1 MGGAG
6 AVRETRYAILRN
18 RFGGP
23 VLRRALVSLAVLAV
37 TVAGCA
43 TVAPMDSTDAPIR
56 YACKA
61 GKRFTAAYA
70 LHGTRVVVSAG
81 GVTKTL
87 KLARSAS
94 GARYMAGDAEIWSKG
109 ADATLKGFPGGPYA
123 DCRSQ

>member
-1 MGGAG
+1 M
-6 AVRETRYAILRN
+6 
-18 RFGGP
+18 
-23 VLRRALVSLAVLAV
+23 RRLLVPLAVLSAV
-37 TVAGCA
+37 LAGCA

-56 YACKA
+56 YSCKG

-70 LHGTRVVVSAG
+70 LHGKTVVVSAG
-81 GVTKTL
+81 GATKAL

-94 GARYMAGDAEIWSKG
+94 GARYASGDAEIWSKG